1 MCSVLDFL
9 SPPPTPHCYLHRKLV
24 ARIDTDGDS
33 LVSHSELVDW
43 LMRVEESYYQKE
55 TLEEWQRG
63 DKDGDRFVTFEEYTE
78 SFGFPGE
85 GSVRREGGRNL
96 SMFALVSKFL
106 RTGLLL
112 GRNQTPRL
120 FVSIWPGCY
129 SATVFECQ

>member
-1 MCSVLDFL
+1 MCSVLDFF
-9 SPPPTPHCYLHRKLV
+9 SPPLTPHCYLHRKLV

-85 GSVRREGGRNL
+85 GSVRREGGRIYSCLPLFQVPRNG
-96 SMFALVSKFL
+96 ALAGQEPNTKAVCVHL
-106 RTGLLL
+106 AWML
-112 GRNQTPRL
+112 
-120 FVSIWPGCY
+120 
-129 SATVFECQ
+129 

>member
-1 MCSVLDFL
+1 M
-9 SPPPTPHCYLHRKLV
+9 
-24 ARIDTDGDS
+24 
-33 LVSHSELVDW
+33 
-43 LMRVEESYYQKE
+43 ESYYQKE